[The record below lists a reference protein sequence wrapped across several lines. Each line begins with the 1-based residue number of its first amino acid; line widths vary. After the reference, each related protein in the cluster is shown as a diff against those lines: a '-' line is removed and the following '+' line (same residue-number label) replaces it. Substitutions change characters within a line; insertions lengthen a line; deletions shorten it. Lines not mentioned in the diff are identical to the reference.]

1 MNRSIKMGQIFSR
14 IKISWLVAATFVF
27 GITALAIICLLSY
40 LNMKD
45 GLKGFDQVAS
55 LVVSQNQDAGQDTDT
70 SAILALERVKA
81 DIFSLYGANK
91 PQLITKYKEKAGND
105 LDTIEPIPGAKSVI
119 PGIRQ
124 FIEKASEVNI
134 GILDDRKRWKVKTK
148 DILQQYAQV
157 RKNILETVDE
167 AELNLIMDGDAITS
181 SSTPEDVKKKTDKL
195 INVDYRVVSTL
206 KDILGHFQDFLLIR
220 AELGSVD
227 EAEYMEPLKEQFKAT
242 SYKIAQLAGSL
253 KGLPIENKTQ
263 TSIKQALDSMKQGV
277 STMFS
282 LRQDILA
289 KKAEKNKL
297 VNQLAGLS
305 HQLDK
310 IAVDLSGAI
319 TSEISAI
326 AKQQKDRLDSRLKI
340 MGIILA
346 VSVFLCL
353 FIGVS
358 LTRFLAKRFE
368 AVAHLLNSLFDR
380 ISSGNFNFSDL
391 ERLKGN
397 DELAHIQNL
406 LFETVVKVGKILKEV
421 SKSSRQ
427 VFDKTTKL
435 DKAANSMA
443 ISAGKAEEVAVDIQS
458 LAEVAN
464 EYVTRVTSSIE
475 EVNSAIDQ
483 VVNHVSSSSADAAE
497 AEANLAD
504 VKSAVNELVTSSQK
518 IGEITSL
525 IGSIAEQ
532 TNLLALNATIEAARA
547 GEAGKGFA
555 VVANEV
561 KELAKET
568 GGSVEEIEKIVSEI
582 QDGVS
587 RVSTTIDHASTTIAT
602 ISQESAKVENS
613 IEEERNAIHEITTQ
627 AEETKHETEAI
638 VEKIKE
644 IVDASQ
650 TTSTLAKEVKSVSEN
665 LQSVGARLREALS
678 RFRLGVK
685 RDADIAA

>member
-1 MNRSIKMGQIFSR
+1 MGQIYSR
-14 IKISWLVAATFVF
+14 IKISRLVAATFVF
-27 GITALAIICLLSY
+27 GITALGFVCLLSY

-45 GLKGFDQVAS
+45 GLKGFDQVAA
-55 LVVSQNQDAGQDTDT
+55 LVVSQSQDADQDTDT

-91 PQLITKYKEKAGND
+91 PQLITKYKEKAESD
-105 LDTIEPIPGAKSVI
+105 LDAIEPIPGAKSVI
-119 PGIRQ
+119 PDIRQ
-124 FIEKASEVNI
+124 FIKNASDVNS
-134 GILDDRKRWKVKTK
+134 GILDARKRWKEKTK
-148 DILQQYAQV
+148 NVLKQYAQV
-157 RKNILETVDE
+157 RKNILEAVDE

-181 SSTPEDVKKKTDKL
+181 ASTPEEVKKKTEKL

-227 EAEYMEPLKEQFKAT
+227 EPEFMEPLKERFKAS
-242 SYKIAQLAGSL
+242 SYKIGQLVESL
-253 KGLPIENKTQ
+253 NGLPVENKTK
-263 TSIKQALDSMKQGV
+263 TAIKQALDSMKKDV
-277 STMFS
+277 STMFG

-305 HQLDK
+305 HKLNK
-310 IAVDLSGAI
+310 ISVALSGAI
-319 TSEISAI
+319 TSEVSAI
-326 AKQQKDRLDSRLKI
+326 AKLQKERLDSRLKI

-346 VSVFLCL
+346 LSIFLCL
-353 FIGVS
+353 LIGVS
-358 LTRFLAKRFE
+358 LTRFLTKRFD
-368 AVAHLLNSLFDR
+368 AVAHLLNSLFDK

-397 DELAHIQNL
+397 DELANIQNL
-406 LFETVVKVGKILKEV
+406 LFETVVKVGNILKEV
-421 SKSSRQ
+421 SKSSKE

-464 EYVTRVTSSIE
+464 DYVSRVTSSIE

-497 AEANLAD
+497 AEAKLTD

-582 QDGVS
+582 QDGVR

-602 ISQESAKVENS
+602 ISQESAKVESS

-678 RFRLGVK
+678 RFRLGAK
-685 RDADIAA
+685 RDADVAA

>member
-1 MNRSIKMGQIFSR
+1 MGQIFSR

>member
-483 VVNHVSSSSADAAE
+483 VVNHVSSSSADAAK

>member
-1 MNRSIKMGQIFSR
+1 MGKIFSR
-14 IKISWLVAATFVF
+14 IKITRLVAATFVF
-27 GITALAIICLLSY
+27 GITALGIICLLSY

-45 GLKGFDQVAS
+45 GLKGFEQVAS
-55 LVVSQNQDAGQDTDT
+55 IVVSQNQNADQDTDT

-91 PQLITKYKEKAGND
+91 PQLITKYKKKAEND
-105 LDTIEPIPGAKSVI
+105 LDAIEPIPGAKSVI
-119 PGIRQ
+119 LGLRQ
-124 FIEKASEVNI
+124 FIKKSSDVNI
-134 GILDDRKRWKVKTK
+134 GILDNSEKWKIKTRY
-148 DILQQYAQV
+148 ILQQYAQV
-157 RKNILETVDE
+157 RKKILEAVDE

-181 SSTPEDVKKKTDKL
+181 ASTPEDIKQKIDKL
-195 INVDYRVVSTL
+195 INVDYRVVSAL
-206 KDILGHFQDFLLIR
+206 KDILGNFQDFLLIR
-220 AELGSVD
+220 AELGAVD
-227 EAEYMEPLKEQFKAT
+227 EPEYMEPLKERFKAT
-242 SYKIAQLAGSL
+242 SYKISQLVGSL
-253 KGLPIENKTQ
+253 NGLPVENKTK
-263 TSIKQALDSMKQGV
+263 TSIKEALESMKKNV
-277 STMFS
+277 SIMFG

-289 KKAEKNKL
+289 KKTEKNKL

-310 IAVDLSGAI
+310 ISVDLSGLI
-319 TSEISAI
+319 TSEIATI
-326 AKQQKDRLDSRLKI
+326 AKQQKERLDTRLKI
-340 MGIILA
+340 MGMILA
-346 VSVFLCL
+346 FSVLLGL

-358 LTRFLAKRFE
+358 LTRFLTKRFE
-368 AVAHLLNSLFDR
+368 AVVHLLNSLFDR

-406 LFETVVKVGKILKEV
+406 LFETVVKVGNILQEV
-421 SKSSRQ
+421 SKSSRD

-435 DKAANSMA
+435 DKAANSMTN
-443 ISAGKAEEVAVDIQS
+443 SAGKVEEVALDIQS

-464 EYVTRVTSSIE
+464 EYVTRVTASIE
-475 EVNSAIDQ
+475 EVNIAIDQ
-483 VVNHVSSSSADAAE
+483 VVDHVSSSSADAAE
-497 AEANLAD
+497 AEAKLMD
-504 VKSAVNELVTSSQK
+504 VKSAVNELVISSQK

-525 IGSIAEQ
+525 IGAIAEQ

-582 QDGVS
+582 QEGVR
-587 RVSTTIDHASTTIAT
+587 RVSTAIDHASTTIAT
-602 ISQESAKVENS
+602 ISQESAKVESS
-613 IEEERNAIHEITTQ
+613 IDEEKNAIHEITIQ
-627 AEETKHETEAI
+627 AEETKHETEVI

-685 RDADIAA
+685 RNSLGNSVPL